1 MSNARYNLKLRTNE
15 RKFKRNEKKKKTK
28 EEKKE
33 NRETLYNGQRNI
45 QIKNFLTVFM

>member
-1 MSNARYNLKLRTNE
+1 MSNANIYISNYERTKESLKGM
-15 RKFKRNEKKKKTK
+15 KKKKTK